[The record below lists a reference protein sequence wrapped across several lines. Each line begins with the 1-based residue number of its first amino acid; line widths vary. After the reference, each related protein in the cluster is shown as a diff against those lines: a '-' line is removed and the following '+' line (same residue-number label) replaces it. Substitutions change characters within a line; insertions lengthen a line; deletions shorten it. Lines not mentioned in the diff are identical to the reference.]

1 MTARVLYR
9 VTMEDGSRLTVLA
22 ANGVEAADVA
32 IGQYFAATG
41 IKVCVEDY
49 ELAEGYDIA

>member
-1 MTARVLYR
+1 MSPRLLYR

-22 ANGVEAADVA
+22 ANGVEAAAVA